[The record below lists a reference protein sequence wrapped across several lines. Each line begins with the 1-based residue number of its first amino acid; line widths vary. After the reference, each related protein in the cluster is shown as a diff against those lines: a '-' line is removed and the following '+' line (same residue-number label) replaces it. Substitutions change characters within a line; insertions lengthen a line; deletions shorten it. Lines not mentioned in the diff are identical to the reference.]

1 MLNRRFWGYGK
12 SHHANYM
19 WQFKMNDIHMNVLN
33 EVEWSVEEEVAVAE
47 DVHTEEA
54 RDLMVYNDD
63 FNTFEHVI
71 ETLIRV
77 CEHDMIQ
84 AEQCTHL
91 IHFKGKCCVKKGS
104 FDDLRPMRQGIT
116 EAGIKAVIL

>member
-1 MLNRRFWGYGK
+1 
-12 SHHANYM
+12 
-19 WQFKMNDIHMNVLN
+19 MNDIHMNVLN